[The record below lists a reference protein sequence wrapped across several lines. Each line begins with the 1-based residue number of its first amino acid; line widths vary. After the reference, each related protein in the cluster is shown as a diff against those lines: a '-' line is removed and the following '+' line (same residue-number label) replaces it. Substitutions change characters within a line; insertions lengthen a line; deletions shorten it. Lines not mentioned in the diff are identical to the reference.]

1 MSLINITER
10 SIRNKCKETFA
21 GNMPRCFCLKIWIKI
36 KIHFNAFVLLIR
48 KLNRDKNWMK
58 KFYFLILMK
67 KNFISAFLSY
77 NNQLKLFIFAYP
89 LLNIIYN
96 TLNVNFKTILK
107 MEKIKSLLKNF
118 FIDNTI
124 LLWLKT
130 RKII

>member
-1 MSLINITER
+1 
-10 SIRNKCKETFA
+10 
-21 GNMPRCFCLKIWIKI
+21 
-36 KIHFNAFVLLIR
+36 
-48 KLNRDKNWMK
+48 
-58 KFYFLILMK
+58 MK

-107 MEKIKSLLKNF
+107 MEKNQVTFKKF

-124 LLWLKT
+124 LL
-130 RKII
+130 